1 MVANAQRSDPTNKQS
16 TVAGISITDQITGD
30 LLPAAGRRQLVGNP
44 FRRGLRGDAEPQNL
58 SPAVAHDEQ
67 PIEQPKPD
75 GRHHEQIHRRNAI
88 GMITQERIPPLG
100 RRSSPARH
108 ILGDA
113 GLTNVNAKLEQFAM
127 NASCCSQDLP

>member
-1 MVANAQRSDPTNKQS
+1 M
-16 TVAGISITDQITGD
+16 
-30 LLPAAGRRQLVGNP
+30 VGNP
-44 FRRGLRGDAEPQNL
+44 FRRGLCSDAEPQDL

-75 GRHHEQIHRRNAI
+75 GRHHEQMHRGNAI
-88 GMITQERIPPLG
+88 GMIAQELLPALG

-113 GLTNVNAKLEQFAM
+113 GLTNVDAELEQFAM
-127 NASCCSQDLP
+127 NARRTPLWVGNAHLPN